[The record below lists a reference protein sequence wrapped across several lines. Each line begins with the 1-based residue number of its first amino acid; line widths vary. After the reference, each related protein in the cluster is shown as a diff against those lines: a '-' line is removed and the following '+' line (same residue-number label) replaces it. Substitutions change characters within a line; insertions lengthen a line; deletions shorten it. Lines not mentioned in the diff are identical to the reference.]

1 MEIRIYNKRESK
13 VIYTA
18 NRNNIDSILVIL
30 DTLDEEDVEVQLVY
44 TTSLIRRVD
53 IETFRNACKYIVA
66 FIKTEYYSGQADG
79 SFTTTDSEEFER
91 LLPHLATIENLDDDD
106 INLKLREILNER
118 LSIRLISCNHIV
130 LANPFAMIDGLL
142 YSKEVADMNR
152 LYAPQN
158 DYSEYLISHIVA
170 LDKNTNQIHYIGNED
185 TLYSLIFSEDMLT
198 EFDRETLGY
207 TND

>member
-1 MEIRIYNKRESK
+1 MEIRIYNKKDSK
-13 VIYTA
+13 VIYNTRNDFDSVKAILNTLPSDDEVEIQLIYTA
-18 NRNNIDSILVIL
+18 
-30 DTLDEEDVEVQLVY
+30 
-44 TTSLIRRVD
+44 SLIRRVD
-53 IETFRNACKYIVA
+53 PETFRNACQYIVA

-91 LLPHLATIENLDDDD
+91 LLPHLATIEHLDDEDV
-106 INLKLREILNER
+106 NLKLKEILNDR

-130 LANPFAMIDGLL
+130 LSNPFAMIDGLL

-152 LYAPQN
+152 MYAPQN

-170 LDKNTNQIHYIGNED
+170 VDKDSNQIYYIQNEEN
-185 TLYSLIFSEDMLT
+185 LYSLIFSEDMLT

-207 TND
+207 